1 MSINTNTT
9 TNTTTTT
16 TIPHEDEPQ
25 LEIDAGNGFSSVIAL
40 ALHLPRH
47 LEICQT
53 YQEEDYCAC
62 TFTYSCPLCGKGVH
76 KRRAATKFVGLPS
89 NSKAKRVEYPGK
101 LRLSL
106 MFRPLYEPIYDAPG
120 FVAEQ
125 RYEWAAYNRRRQPD
139 GLSSLG
145 SVEEYIACHAADDV
159 EASLAKY
166 RLGLDNEC
174 GFQVFPNGKPE

>member
-1 MSINTNTT
+1 MSINT
-9 TNTTTTT
+9 TNTNTNTT

-76 KRRAATKFVGLPS
+76 KSRAATKFVGFPS

-106 MFRPLYEPIYDAPG
+106 MFRPLLRTNLRRARLYCRTTLRVGSLHPSKTTGRII
-120 FVAEQ
+120 VA
-125 RYEWAAYNRRRQPD
+125 RKR
-139 GLSSLG
+139 
-145 SVEEYIACHAADDV
+145 
-159 EASLAKY
+159 
-166 RLGLDNEC
+166 
-174 GFQVFPNGKPE
+174 